1 MNILITG
8 GKGYIAQSL
17 YSALRY
23 EYNITLLSRE
33 NFDLTDSQSVNKWFK
48 GKYFDIVIHTAVI
61 GGNRLIPEIESIKI
75 QNLKMWENLISNKS
89 YFDRLIHF
97 GSGAELHMLDT
108 PYGLSKHIIAEE
120 IKKESNFA
128 NLRIFAVFDQNEL
141 ERRFIVS
148 NIKRYI
154 NKESIIIHQDKF
166 MDFIFMEDLVSL
178 TRFSILH
185 PSIKLIDC
193 CYKEK
198 YKLSDIAEIIN
209 NLSDYKVPIEIHSKG
224 LASSY
229 IGSYKELGIKFIGL
243 ENAIKKIYH
252 ELNFIL
258 HNNF

>member
-75 QNLKMWENLISNKS
+75 QNLKMWENLINNKS
-89 YFDRLIHF
+89 SFDRLIHF

-120 IKKESNFA
+120 IKK
-128 NLRIFAVFDQNEL
+128 RI
-141 ERRFIVS
+141 
-148 NIKRYI
+148 
-154 NKESIIIHQDKF
+154 
-166 MDFIFMEDLVSL
+166 
-178 TRFSILH
+178 
-185 PSIKLIDC
+185 
-193 CYKEK
+193 
-198 YKLSDIAEIIN
+198 
-209 NLSDYKVPIEIHSKG
+209 
-224 LASSY
+224 
-229 IGSYKELGIKFIGL
+229 
-243 ENAIKKIYH
+243 
-252 ELNFIL
+252 
-258 HNNF
+258 

>member
-1 MNILITG
+1 
-8 GKGYIAQSL
+8 
-17 YSALRY
+17 
-23 EYNITLLSRE
+23 
-33 NFDLTDSQSVNKWFK
+33 
-48 GKYFDIVIHTAVI
+48 
-61 GGNRLIPEIESIKI
+61 
-75 QNLKMWENLISNKS
+75 
-89 YFDRLIHF
+89 
-97 GSGAELHMLDT
+97 
-108 PYGLSKHIIAEE
+108 
-120 IKKESNFA
+120 
-128 NLRIFAVFDQNEL
+128 
-141 ERRFIVS
+141 
-148 NIKRYI
+148 
-154 NKESIIIHQDKF
+154 